1 MKSKN
6 VLKNLSSEKKGL
18 LLLES
23 IQVHKPDM
31 TEAQIK
37 ELVQLC
43 YDSKDISVLV
53 ADLLCLPDA
62 DIESILD
69 VLILS
74 SPIECVDMCHT
85 DIYRIEN
92 WYARIKADAGDD
104 EVLERVIHLMTGFST
119 MQLFSL
125 HGTYGCVDA
134 PCLSEKEAA
143 EIESYVRGIG
153 RGK

>member
-1 MKSKN
+1 MKPKN

-43 YDSKDISVLV
+43 CNSRYISVIV
-53 ADLLCLPDA
+53 ADLLCLSDY

-69 VLILS
+69 SLILS
-74 SPIECVDMCHT
+74 SPIEGVDMCHT

-92 WYARIKADAGDD
+92 WYARIEADAGDD
-104 EVLERVIHLMTGFST
+104 EVLEMVVHFITGFSIV
-119 MQLFSL
+119 QLYSL
-125 HGTYGCVDA
+125 HGTYGCADA
-134 PCLSEKEAA
+134 PYLSEEEAA
-143 EIESYVRGIG
+143 EIESYVKRIG